1 MVSIKKRR
9 WDMTH
14 KVVVVVLTIATLVV
28 AVSVRNA
35 NAHPSCALSGSDYTD
50 YGLEALCLY
59 AQDSALAGHWPTNP
73 IASRQVIDYTKYH
86 SEQGGDRDGAAL
98 AIDTGEIGKYFD
110 PRIARIH
117 YCYAHQKKNLCD
129 VYRTH

>member
-1 MVSIKKRR
+1 
-9 WDMTH
+9 MTH
-14 KVVVVVLTIATLVV
+14 KMVMAVLAVAALVV
-28 AVSVRNA
+28 AVSVPNA
-35 NAHPSCALSGSDYTD
+35 NAHTSCEISGSDYTD

-59 AQDSALAGHWPTNP
+59 AEDSALAGHWPSNP

-86 SEQGGDRDGAAL
+86 SDQVGGEASL
-98 AIDTGEIGKYFD
+98 MIDTGQVTTYFN
-110 PRIARIH
+110 PRLARIH